1 AAFAGVYFGDLNA
14 IRLVHPRSIFFQ
26 LDAAVLSR
34 LSIVN
39 SPTRGESNVE
49 LATGVGFCKP
59 RQS

>member
-1 AAFAGVYFGDLNA
+1 M
-14 IRLVHPRSIFFQ
+14 HPRSIFFQ